1 MFIHQTDLF
10 RGMNKDFVKQVFDLA
25 VKESIADKDVL
36 FSEGDQAK
44 HFYILLKGRVK
55 LSTGETGQVVHTVSR
70 PGEAFGSIPVGIFLC
85 YLTISTG
92 NIWAAIAVHSLMAL
106 SNEWFSIRNNP
117 ELKIVVKKGNRV
129 IGK

>member
-70 PGEAFGSIPVGIFLC
+70 PGEAFGWSSLVGRDVYSASAKCLAPTTLVIVNRNKFQEILDKEP
-85 YLTISTG
+85 
-92 NIWAAIAVHSLMAL
+92 IARLFV
-106 SNEWFSIRNNP
+106 
-117 ELKIVVKKGNRV
+117 
-129 IGK
+129 